1 MCCSGRECFGRGI
14 DYAYAGTTPG
24 SVLSVGSIGNERHV
38 QNVAAGRVN
47 AGSSDA
53 TNGSQL
59 HATQVAVGNIAVS
72 TAAHFGGCATVNP
85 DRSISAPTDTISGV
99 DYYNV
104 GDALARI
111 QVGVAAAQTH
121 YSSVN
126 STGGGNYGN
135 NGATGANAIAVGK
148 DAVATHGRS
157 VALGQGA
164 ATAAA
169 LGTSSTT
176 IAGTDYSVA
185 GIAPAGTVSVD
196 TAGAERTI
204 TNVAAGR
211 IAADSNDAVNGSQ
224 LHATNQAI
232 EAVNGRVT
240 NLEVTVGSITGDIT
254 NLTSAV
260 NALQTGAGHRRVEGE
275 PAAGLFRWW
284 RAVRQESRPQCE

>member
-1 MCCSGRECFGRGI
+1 MPIRYATSTRRRGISECFARGI

-47 AGSSDA
+47 AGPSDA

-85 DRSISAPTDTISGV
+85 DGSISAPTDTISGV

-111 QVGVAAAQTH
+111 WVGVAAAQTH

-126 STGGGNYGN
+126 SAGGGNYGN

-185 GIAPAGTVSVD
+185 GIAPAGTVSVG

-211 IAADSNDAVNGSQ
+211 IAADSNDAVN
-224 LHATNQAI
+224 
-232 EAVNGRVT
+232 
-240 NLEVTVGSITGDIT
+240 
-254 NLTSAV
+254 
-260 NALQTGAGHRRVEGE
+260 
-275 PAAGLFRWW
+275 AASCMPPTRP
-284 RAVRQESRPQCE
+284 SRP